1 MVLFLQLLIIGGAC
15 ILQPT
20 PGHSSLIH
28 FYWIVGCAEA
38 QSRGDIATC
47 IFGR

>member
-15 ILQPT
+15 ILQPR
-20 PGHSSLIH
+20 HSSLVH
-28 FYWIVGCAEA
+28 FYRIVGCNEV
-38 QSRGDIATC
+38 QSRRDIATC